1 MLHRNTKV
9 CYVDL
14 LRRIVMLR
22 KIYEVMLRRIHSM
35 VRDVASKVRK
45 YQVIVRSYVTYDSLK
60 LCYVES
66 KLNYVEQG
74 SYEVMLRT
82 IRKL

>member
-22 KIYEVMLRRIHSM
+22 KIYEVMLRRIHST
-35 VRDVASKVRK
+35 VRDVASKVRR
-45 YQVIVRSYVTYDSLK
+45 YEGIK
-60 LCYVES
+60 LLFV
-66 KLNYVEQG
+66 
-74 SYEVMLRT
+74 VMLRMT
-82 IRKL
+82 V

>member
-1 MLHRNTKV
+1 
-9 CYVDL
+9 
-14 LRRIVMLR
+14 MLR
-22 KIYEVMLRRIHSM
+22 KIYEVVLRRIHSTG
-35 VRDVASKVRK
+35 RDVASKVRR